1 MPTTPLNTY
10 VDNKL
15 IPSRDPDGA
24 AQERF
29 QMTPSTTFT
38 KGMAVAI
45 VTATGKVG
53 IYADAGAGGLG
64 VFRGLSPYAAVS
76 DASGNIT
83 VQGGNI
89 LAGTQDTIPVFIA
102 GYFFSADTSGVD
114 AAALAD
120 VGGHIVWGDLTTGE
134 FLIPGA

>member
-1 MPTTPLNTY
+1 MPTTALNTY

-15 IPSRDPDGA
+15 IPSRHPELA
-24 AQERF
+24 LQEPF

-38 KGMAVAI
+38 KGMALAI

-64 VFRGLSPYAAVS
+64 VFRGLCPFACVS
-76 DASGNIT
+76 DSAGNIT

-89 LAGTQDTIPVFIA
+89 LAGTRDTIPVWIA
-102 GYFFSADTSGVD
+102 GFFFSADISGVD

-120 VGGHIVWGDLTTGE
+120 VAGHIVWGDLTTGE
-134 FLIPGA
+134 IALAV